1 MNNMNIIRILNNRLN
16 SNLTPTNHESFN
28 STFFGNSNKY
38 NRNVFV
44 KVFDSVNKFNTEN
57 LITQQLSDRVL
68 ETFKINDDGLKYVLV
83 MNDLKPIDLEN
94 TVSIHQAYEMGIVLA
109 KFHNIVQPFNGMK
122 EENSYFSKISE
133 DINKL
138 GNVTQKYKLTS
149 LLKEF
154 SNLQPLI
161 ENDLNEHSNTVLH
174 GDVGIRNF
182 KIINGALNLIDYERA
197 RLGPNYQDFIKLF
210 FQDFKLNNSLISS
223 FLKGYESTSIHTV
236 QLKSWTQQFIIFAT
250 AVGIMKYTEKIK
262 DEPFKKI
269 GMQML
274 ESVEDY
280 FKYKKYLISFISV
293 SYGDALGVPGTHYS
307 GSTIMNLYG
316 ENAAYH
322 FNLKVN
328 RSRTVIKKWQLGQST
343 DDSNQFIQEC
353 DALATSWDRD
363 YLWKEL
369 RKIDLP
375 YRKTSTSTGK
385 MLSLDEP
392 HVSLK
397 GDGNGCLIMALSYG
411 MRFSIETLSLEK
423 KWQQLIDGITL
434 THNGNKVLISTVLL
448 SSLFSCILKKNSIST
463 SLNMAFKE
471 AYEFCK
477 FTGLQEQN
485 FLTKLYNNWL
495 FSNKALKRLA
505 NLSEQKRGNIG
516 FSVKES
522 MSIIFAI
529 VGKYCGINKETITLE
544 DIMLDIFKIG
554 GDTDSIGAIVFC
566 IIGPSFL
573 LYPKKD
579 NLKILLDQNR
589 KLYSK
594 IDTTYLKYL
603 ALNKVLLPSFKTN

>member
-1 MNNMNIIRILNNRLN
+1 MNNMNIIRILNKRLN

-38 NRNVFV
+38 NHNVFV
-44 KVFDSVNKFNTEN
+44 KVFDSVNKFNTEK

-83 MNDLKPIDLEN
+83 MNDLNPIDLKN

-109 KFHNIVQPFNGMK
+109 KFHNTVKPFNGIK

-138 GNVTQKYKLTS
+138 ENRTQKYKLTS

-161 ENDLNEHSNTVLH
+161 ENDLNENSNIVLH

-182 KIINGALNLIDYERA
+182 KIINGSLNLIDYERA

-223 FLKGYESTSIHTV
+223 FLKGYGSTSIHTF
-236 QLKSWTQQFIIFAT
+236 QLKSWTQQFLIFST
-250 AVGIMKYTEKIK
+250 AIGIMKYTEKIK

-274 ESVEDY
+274 ESVENY

-316 ENAAYH
+316 KNAAYH
-322 FNLKVN
+322 FTLKVN
-328 RSRTVIKKWQLGQST
+328 KSRTVIKKWQLGQST

-353 DALATSWDRD
+353 DALATSWNRD

-369 RKIDLP
+369 RKIDTP

-385 MLSLDEP
+385 MLSLNEP

-411 MRFSIETLSLEK
+411 MRFSIETLSLEN

-448 SSLFSCILKKNSIST
+448 SSLFSYILKKNSIST
-463 SLNMAFKE
+463 SLNLAFKE
-471 AYEFCK
+471 AYAFCE
-477 FTGLQEQN
+477 FTGLQEQT
-485 FLTKLYNNWL
+485 FLKKLYDNWL
-495 FSNKALKRLA
+495 FPNKALKKLT

-516 FSVKES
+516 FSEKES

-529 VGKYCGINKETITLE
+529 VGKYCGINKEAITLE

-554 GDTDSIGAIVFC
+554 GDTDSIGAIVFG
-566 IIGPSFL
+566 ILGPSFL

-603 ALNKVLLPSFKTN
+603 ALNKISLPSLKTN